1 MTFPAD
7 ASPIANW
14 IVLQAIAQHP
24 ATSFPDASL
33 TVQLAAPAHAAA
45 AHWAP
50 ARDAPTRDR
59 TTHSPSAQNWYRLA
73 DMILASF
80 ALPRVFGNLRRIV
93 PLCVYEGTWQELRIS
108 CLIDPYY

>member
-33 TVQLAAPAHAAA
+33 TVQSASPAHAA

-50 ARDAPTRDR
+50 ALDAPTRER
-59 TTHSPSAQNWYRLA
+59 TTHSPSAQNRYRLA

-80 ALPRVFGNLRRIV
+80 TLPRVFRNLRRIV
-93 PLCVYEGTWQELRIS
+93 PRVYERTWQELRIS